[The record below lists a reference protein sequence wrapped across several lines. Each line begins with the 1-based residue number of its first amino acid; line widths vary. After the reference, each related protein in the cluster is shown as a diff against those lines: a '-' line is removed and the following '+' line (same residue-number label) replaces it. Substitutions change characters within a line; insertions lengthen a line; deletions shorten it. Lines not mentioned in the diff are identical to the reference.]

1 MSGLSIGR
9 RLTPQWL
16 KKRLAP
22 YLLHRV
28 LHPDLLVPPAEL
40 ETAYRAA
47 LDDLLAHSRGTDV
60 GDYVEFGVAHGTSMV
75 CMANSSRAVGLGH
88 MRLIGFDSFEG
99 LPAGVSEED
108 NGVYEQGDGRAP
120 ESATRRNLRRNNVEP
135 ARITLVKGWF
145 DDTATPELA
154 ASLGLNRIGVAMI
167 DCNVYS
173 SARVALQF
181 VAPLLADRA
190 VLVFDDWHHS
200 GLAEAGLGEFRA
212 YEEMLAGHPEL
223 REVGRLPRY
232 HPNAELVI
240 LERHTTFTNVSG
252 QSS

>member
-1 MSGLSIGR
+1 VSASSIGK
-9 RLTPQWL
+9 RLMPQWL
-16 KKRLAP
+16 KERLRP

-28 LHPDLLVPPAEL
+28 LHPDLMVLPAEL

-47 LDDLLAHSRGTDV
+47 LDDLLAHSGGTDV
-60 GDYVEFGVAHGTSMV
+60 GDYVEFGVAHGTSMI
-75 CMANSSRAVGLGH
+75 CMANTSRAVGLGH

-99 LPAGVSEED
+99 LPAGVSDED
-108 NGVYEQGDGRAP
+108 LGVYKPGDGRAP

-135 ARITLVKGWF
+135 ARTTLVTGWF
-145 DDTATPELA
+145 DDTATPEVA

-173 SARVALQF
+173 SARKALQF
-181 VAPLLADRA
+181 ISPLLADRA
-190 VLVFDDWHHS
+190 VLVFDDWHYS
-200 GLAEAGLGEFRA
+200 GLAEAGLGEARA
-212 YEEMLAGHPEL
+212 YGEMLAEHPEL

-240 LERHTTFTNVSG
+240 LERHG
-252 QSS
+252 